1 MTGLRFLFRVTL
13 RRLDL
18 AEEVYHITAE
28 ASAGDEHRRD
38 EAVAGGSL
46 KPQNARPAQPWLWLR
61 IAGERDRAAQG
72 QAYRQ
77 GTEHHP
83 HRAVEGPQGPQCDAL
98 SRNAQSAAA
107 MVEGTLLASR
117 RGNTPAGTL
126 AVSEQKV
133 CWPANHHPPTQP
145 AIPRMHRRSGD
156 QETRDGA
163 YTAPQFRHPSARS
176 RHRYQKDPAAARSRE
191 TGYDRALSP
200 RRYRHDLR
208 RREPARP
215 AGATKT
221 QETQES

>member
-1 MTGLRFLFRVTL
+1 MNP
-13 RRLDL
+13 
-18 AEEVYHITAE
+18 AE

-38 EAVAGGSL
+38 EAVAGGGL
-46 KPQNARPAQPWLWLR
+46 KPQDARPAQPWLWLR

-98 SRNAQSAAA
+98 SRNASICCGNGGRYAPRVTTREYPCRNVGCPSRKSA
-107 MVEGTLLASR
+107 
-117 RGNTPAGTL
+117 
-126 AVSEQKV
+126 
-133 CWPANHHPPTQP
+133 WPANHHPPTQP

-215 AGATKT
+215 AGAT
-221 QETQES
+221 QEQDPRKAEKNRKEVQPPPA